1 MGWLHVPQ
9 PCFPHRNRLCSKVEA
24 KANLISLKLLL
35 TQRLPY
41 SKEKF
46 TKTLSLRPLPLRF
59 PLDMYELNDCSGVL
73 NMVRSNMDAVLI
85 NICIFG
91 RHTYKNHMGVNSQ
104 TNPWAGESAICLSK
118 QSVAGGTEEPRVRS
132 SSGSLPSGS
141 ECVLAWALKRPA
153 TDSTQLAG
161 QHTKGQRLHRHD
173 DVTTAITE
181 LYMLHSH

>member
-1 MGWLHVPQ
+1 MSHFL
-9 PCFPHRNRLCSKVEA
+9 FI
-24 KANLISLKLLL
+24 IS
-35 TQRLPY
+35 RLPRQCGGLASCSPTVLSPPQQTVLQSRSQSKPHLPGAPFDTASSY

-104 TNPWAGESAICLSK
+104 TNPGGGGESAICLSK
-118 QSVAGGTEEPRVRS
+118 QSVLGAQK
-132 SSGSLPSGS
+132 SLVYARPP
-141 ECVLAWALKRPA
+141 EAFQVALNVYWPGHLK
-153 TDSTQLAG
+153 DQ
-161 QHTKGQRLHRHD
+161 QRT
-173 DVTTAITE
+173 VYTASCTA
-181 LYMLHSH
+181 HQGPTSPQA